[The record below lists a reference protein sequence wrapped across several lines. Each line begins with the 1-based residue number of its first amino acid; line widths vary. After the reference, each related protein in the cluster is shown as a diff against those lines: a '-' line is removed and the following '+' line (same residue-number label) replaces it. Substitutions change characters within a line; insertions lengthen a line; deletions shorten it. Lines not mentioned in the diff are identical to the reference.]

1 VVTGTVVMTIGIHL
15 SSSAFASATQTSF
28 DGWMAFTT
36 VMLIALV
43 SIYAPGMLKRIPI
56 LIGMVIGYLIN
67 FGVGW
72 SGQGPAIDYTDVY
85 RLV

>member
-1 VVTGTVVMTIGIHL
+1 MVTGTVVMTIGIHL

-36 VMLIALV
+36 VMLIALL

-56 LIGMVIGYLIN
+56 LIGMIIGYLIN

-72 SGQGPAIDYTDVY
+72 SGQCPAIDYTDVY